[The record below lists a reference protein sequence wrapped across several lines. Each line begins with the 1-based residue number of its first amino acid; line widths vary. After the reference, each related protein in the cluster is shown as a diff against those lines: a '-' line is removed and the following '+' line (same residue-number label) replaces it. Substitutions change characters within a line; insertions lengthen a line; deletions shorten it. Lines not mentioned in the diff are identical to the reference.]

1 MKYYSYL
8 CNQKNVNSIFMK
20 RYTINPPKGEFT
32 QQDIDFQKFLE
43 ILKKY
48 IGRYPDEEFFNA
60 TMSLTC
66 KDYRLHYLK
75 SKYYKEH
82 GQMEHAVAELRQTLE
97 SLEKIRPIMSDEF
110 DNPGLLIIDN
120 VPKEIISDTDVFF
133 SAGETFAMAG
143 LFDDSLKCYQKY
155 HIAAKV
161 KSHYYP
167 NLYSFRP
174 YNEYSLSDLINREIT
189 LVHPSSFNDPFDTLV
204 LHWKEQLEHRCAE
217 KTHVAPYK
225 KSFDYY
231 RIRSFSEDK
240 GRNKAYKNI
249 LMWSHYADN
258 HRGFCVKYS
267 FAESFVNNE
276 DMALFFRPVIYK
288 NSSEKVNI
296 DIDSFDSD
304 LAYCTKNHSWKYENE
319 IRLIGYLPNTNSFYS
334 PIPMGGFC
342 KIEAIYFGVRASK
355 QNIETIKQ
363 ILKDENVR
371 YYKMAS
377 TPTNIYNI
385 TAQAL

>member
-1 MKYYSYL
+1 MKKYIL
-8 CNQKNVNSIFMK
+8 
-20 RYTINPPKGEFT
+20 NPKKGKYT

-43 ILKKY
+43 ILKQYLGK
-48 IGRYPDEEFFNA
+48 YPDEDFFNA

-75 SKYYKEH
+75 SQYYKGH
-82 GQMEHAVAELRQTLE
+82 GQMEKAVAELHQTLE
-97 SLEKIRPIMSDEF
+97 SIEQIEPIVSDEF
-110 DNPGLLIIDN
+110 DNPSLLIIDN
-120 VPKEIISDTDVFF
+120 VPKNIIEETDVYF

-204 LHWKEQLEHRCAE
+204 MHWKEQLEHRCAE

-288 NSSEKVNI
+288 NSSEKVNV
-296 DIDSFDSD
+296 DIDSIDSD

-334 PIPMGGFC
+334 PIPMGRFC
-342 KIEAIYFGVRASK
+342 KIEAIYFGVSASK

>member
-1 MKYYSYL
+1 MKKYIL
-8 CNQKNVNSIFMK
+8 NPKNGK
-20 RYTINPPKGEFT
+20 YT

-110 DNPGLLIIDN
+110 DNPSLLIIDN
-120 VPKEIISDTDVFF
+120 VPKEIIEETTVYF

-189 LVHPSSFNDPFDTLV
+189 LVHPSTFNDPFDTLV
-204 LHWKEQLEHRCAE
+204 MHWKDQLEHRCEE
-217 KTHVAPYK
+217 KAHIAPYK
-225 KSFDYY
+225 KSFEYY

-258 HRGFCVKYS
+258 HRGFCIKYS
-267 FAESFVNNE
+267 FAESFVNVE
-276 DMALFFRPVIYK
+276 DISLFFRPVIYK
-288 NSSEKVNI
+288 NSSENVNI
-296 DIDSFDSD
+296 DIDSINSD
-304 LAYCTKNHSWKYENE
+304 LAYCTKDHSWKYENE
-319 IRLIGYLPNTNSFYS
+319 VRLIGYIPSAGSFYS
-334 PIPMGGFC
+334 SIPMGSFC
-342 KIEAIYFGVRASK
+342 KIEAIYFGVRASE
-355 QNIETIKQ
+355 QNIATIKQ
-363 ILKDENVR
+363 ILKNENVK
-371 YYKMAS
+371 YYKMS
-377 TPTNIYNI
+377 SSPDDIYNI
-385 TAQAL
+385 TAKAL